1 MVGILPIPNSIL
13 NVGGVHLDVV
23 VSSKEEAIT
32 RCATYLE
39 DMGATTAQ
47 YLGGMLE
54 REGIISSYLGKK
66 VAIPH
71 GTDPARAFVN
81 FGQLIFMRLKEEI
94 LWDEEPV
101 ALVIAIAAKGEEQVD
116 VLGNLAECI
125 LDDGAYKILMQ
136 SPDVQEILAVINDRK
151 GLGS

>member
-1 MVGILPIPNSIL
+1 M
-13 NVGGVHLDVV
+13 

-32 RCATYLE
+32 RCAKYLE
-39 DMGATTAQ
+39 DMGATTSQ

-54 REGIISSYLGKK
+54 RESIISSYLGKK

-71 GTDPARAFVN
+71 GTDPARAFVK

-94 LWDEEPV
+94 LWDDEPV

-125 LDDGAYKILMQ
+125 LDDDTYKILME
-136 SPDVQEILAVINDRK
+136 SPDAHEILEVINDRK
-151 GLGS
+151 GLEP